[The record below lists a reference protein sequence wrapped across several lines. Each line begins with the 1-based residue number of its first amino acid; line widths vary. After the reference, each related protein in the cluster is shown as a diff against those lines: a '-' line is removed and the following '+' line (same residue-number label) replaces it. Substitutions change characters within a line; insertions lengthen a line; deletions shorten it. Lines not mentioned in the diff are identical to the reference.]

1 MSTTVTGCSSP
12 PSRSGAGLKGKVAAA
27 AANGIPQVL
36 SPLAAEATGLRH
48 GQEILIAHSP
58 EEWLQAVLLRC
69 GDDDQWQQLSAASH
83 RYALNTW
90 SRSRG
95 LVLMRQGSG
104 APGPAHPG
112 NLQLPRARLVTEMPT
127 GQIFTARTNLPEP
140 LFGVPETPVVEVAHQ
155 RPWLTLSE
163 TNRLIRQQ
171 GMATALARAWVLDE
185 LVRAIP
191 LDAKQERR
199 LIRTW
204 LEEKEG
210 VKSEEEIKTWLQH
223 QGLHHTDLTVLATQ
237 QERLRRF
244 RQFRW
249 SDQVEQQFPRRKPE
263 LDQAVYSL
271 LRVSKRAVA
280 EEYHQRI
287 ASGEADFAELAS
299 SHAEGRERLSR
310 GVIGPLPIAAAHPK
324 SLAGCGSESPGSSG
338 RRSRR
343 ARCGWWC
350 GSRSRCLRA

>member
-1 MSTTVTGCSSP
+1 
-12 PSRSGAGLKGKVAAA
+12 
-27 AANGIPQVL
+27 
-36 SPLAAEATGLRH
+36 
-48 GQEILIAHSP
+48 
-58 EEWLQAVLLRC
+58 
-69 GDDDQWQQLSAASH
+69 
-83 RYALNTW
+83 
-90 SRSRG
+90 
-95 LVLMRQGSG
+95 
-104 APGPAHPG
+104 
-112 NLQLPRARLVTEMPT
+112 MPT

-140 LFGVPETPVVEVAHQ
+140 LSGVPEIPVVELAHQ

-204 LEEKEG
+204 LEEKG
-210 VKSEEEIKTWLQH
+210 VKSEEEIEAWLQH

-244 RQFRW
+244 RHFRW
-249 SDQVEQQFPRRKPE
+249 RDDVEQHFLRRKPE

-310 GVIGPLPIAAAHPK
+310 GVIGPLPIAAAHPEI
-324 SLAGCGSESPGSSG
+324 AGRLRVGKPGQLWSPFKVSTVWVVL
-338 RRSRR
+338 RLEEQVHARLNPATRSRMMDELFEV
-343 ARCGWWC
+343 W
-350 GSRSRCLRA
+350 LRERVKQVLSGETVPALPPMPAASEDFSDP